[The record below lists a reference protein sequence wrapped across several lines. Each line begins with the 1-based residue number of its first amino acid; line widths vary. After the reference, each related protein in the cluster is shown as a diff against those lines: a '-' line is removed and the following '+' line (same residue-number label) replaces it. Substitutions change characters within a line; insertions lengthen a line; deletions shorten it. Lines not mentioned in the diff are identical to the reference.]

1 MQNPLPL
8 LALIASLAPLS
19 VAAQNSGPPSYSFG
33 MFPNMFGNNGF
44 TVPQSYMN
52 NGQSPFLTMPAPQN
66 PYASPR
72 TANTA
77 PAARATPM
85 AQPIPF
91 WMQTPAS
98 PQGRARYIT
107 EVPRSAAPRS
117 GTPAYTVFSPRNLM
131 PMAPPRWA
139 PLHGQSPAVQ
149 APRPANN
156 WATFSNGSTA
166 PAPAVPATPPKWP
179 TP

>member
-8 LALIASLAPLS
+8 LALLASLAPLAA
-19 VAAQNSGPPSYSFG
+19 VAQNSTPPGYTFGG
-33 MFPNMFGNNGF
+33 MFPGMFGNSPPPMPGGF
-44 TVPQSYMN
+44 MN
-52 NGQSPFLTMPAPQN
+52 NGQSPFLTMPAPQT
-66 PYASPR
+66 PYASPH
-72 TANTA
+72 TA
-77 PAARATPM
+77 PAARANPM

-98 PQGRARYIT
+98 PQGQARYIT
-107 EVPRSAAPRS
+107 EVPRS
-117 GTPAYTVFSPRNLM
+117 GTQRGAPAYTVFSPRNLM

-139 PLHGQSPAVQ
+139 PLHGQSPAVAL
-149 APRPANN
+149 APRPTNN
-156 WATFSNGSTA
+156 WAISPNGSTA